1 MNAIKKENVVL
12 EQEIVREKALL
23 RESEEPHQK
32 LWQEKIA
39 VESEITQ
46 ELLKK
51 VYTYFEK
58 KSTEPVVYIFE
69 ALIGLMR
76 KAPRAD
82 HKSVEIYL
90 KKYEGF
96 VMAVDRANVKQFN
109 YTYCQQHL
117 AELKNKYNAIIDQ
130 PDFKI
135 FQPFRDL
142 LRVFCDLGIL
152 AKEEVLH
159 EEAIK
164 TKEEKIQENLRTAE
178 TLNVLLNHVDV

>member
-1 MNAIKKENVVL
+1 VFIKLHIYQAITKRQINEEEVSTLKQQNVAI
-12 EQEIVREKALL
+12 EHEIVREKALL
-23 RESEEPHQK
+23 KESEEPHQK

-39 VESEITQ
+39 VENEITSD
-46 ELLKK
+46 LLKK

-96 VMAVDRANVKQFN
+96 VMAVDRANVK
-109 YTYCQQHL
+109 
-117 AELKNKYNAIIDQ
+117 
-130 PDFKI
+130 
-135 FQPFRDL
+135 
-142 LRVFCDLGIL
+142 
-152 AKEEVLH
+152 
-159 EEAIK
+159 
-164 TKEEKIQENLRTAE
+164 
-178 TLNVLLNHVDV
+178 